1 MGREQGFSVNQAVR
15 PLVERLIDH
24 SREYRIDVRTLSC
37 GTVVIDVGLAVS
49 GSYEASRLN
58 AQIMT
63 GGTGELSY
71 GSWDLVGPQL
81 PCIDI
86 SISDIELGC
95 IASQIAGLKIPIG
108 SGLGIGSGPGR
119 ALAAAE
125 DDHCIG
131 YTSYRDRSDYA
142 VLTIQTE
149 VPSDEQAALWCAKA
163 CGVDPRQLVLIEHS
177 TCSHAASVQVSA
189 RIIEQSINRMLV
201 TGFDTSVIS
210 EAWGRCILAPVADD
224 ELKAFGRIN
233 DCLLYGGFS
242 LFTVDCEDSLIEE
255 KISGLVTSDC
265 ADYGTL
271 FGELYERAGRSF
283 YAMDNAIHSPAVV
296 QITNR
301 RTGRFFSAGTL
312 RADLLERSLLS

>member
-1 MGREQGFSVNQAVR
+1 MAHTHGFSLNQAVR
-15 PLVERLIDH
+15 PLVQRLIDH
-24 SREYRIDVRTLSC
+24 RGEYRIEVRTLPC
-37 GTVVIDVGLAVS
+37 GTLVIDVGLEAP

-71 GSWDLVGPQL
+71 GSWDLVGPHL

-108 SGLGIGSGPGR
+108 SQLGIGSGPGR
-119 ALAAAE
+119 ALAASD

-131 YTSYRDRSDYA
+131 YTSYRDESDYA
-142 VLTIQTE
+142 VLTVQTE
-149 VPSDEQAALWCAKA
+149 VPCDEQAALWCARA

-177 TCSHAASVQVSA
+177 TCSLAASVQVSA
-189 RIIEQSINRMLV
+189 RIIEQSVNRMLV
-201 TGFDTSVIS
+201 TGFDTSLIS
-210 EAWGRCILAPVADD
+210 ESWGRCILAPVADD

-233 DCLLYGGFS
+233 DCLLYGGYS
-242 LFTVDCEDSLIEE
+242 LFTVDCEDSLIEA
-255 KISGLVTSDC
+255 KIDALVTSDC

-271 FGELYERAGRSF
+271 FAELYERAGRSF
-283 YAMDNAIHSPAVV
+283 YAMDNAIHSPAMV

-301 RTGRFFSAGTL
+301 RTGRFFSAGSL